1 MAKRGYQG
9 TILRLLGARDHLA
22 TVVSTELRAPHF
34 LRIVFASDSLLG
46 TIDTGPASWLRFWF
60 PDPSGRNIEHQRA
73 YTIVESDPETGEFT
87 IDFVL
92 HEPAGPPSHW
102 ASNASVG
109 DSIALTSLSST
120 TFELPE
126 ALPAGYLLAGDA
138 ASTPALAAIVTT
150 IPAHVPI
157 ELYLEEHDA
166 LDRQIPFPKHP
177 NMNVHWVTRTSASAL
192 AEAIET
198 RNWDGWRAWACLEMG
213 SLRALRPRLK
223 HDFAFAKADR
233 FVQAYWRLDGAMGR
247 ERSSANED

>member
-22 TVVSTELRAPHF
+22 TVVSTTLLAPHF

-46 TIDTGPASWLRFWF
+46 TIDAGPASWLRFWF

-92 HEPAGPPSHW
+92 HEPAGPASHW

-109 DSIALTSLSST
+109 DSIVLTSLGST
-120 TFELPE
+120 TFELP
-126 ALPAGYLLAGDA
+126 ADAPSGYLLAGDA
-138 ASTPALAAIVTT
+138 ASIPALAAIVAT

-157 ELYLEEHDA
+157 QLYLEEHDA
-166 LDRQIPFPKHP
+166 LDRRIPFPEHP
-177 NMNVHWVTRTSASAL
+177 NMNIHWVTRTSASAL
-192 AEAIET
+192 TEAIET
-198 RNWDGWRAWACLEMG
+198 RDWGGWRAWACLEMG

-223 HDFAFAKADR
+223 NDFGFAKVDR
-233 FVQAYWRLDGAMGR
+233 FVQAYWRLDGAMGK
-247 ERSSANED
+247 ERSSADEH